1 MANEIQIVAGLS
13 VSHGAYRQ
21 PQLGGPF
28 SADQTDPRGGTPGLM
43 SLTTAEVDVDFGD
56 VTPGWVFV
64 KNLSADNAM
73 KIGPKNAGD
82 DLEECLLLP
91 PLAQVVL
98 PLDDGVILRVC
109 AAAGTLDAQIVGI
122 NQ

>member
-1 MANEIQIVAGLS
+1 MSQIQITAGLA
-13 VSHGAYRQ
+13 VSNGPYRQ

-28 SADQTDPRGGTPGLM
+28 QQEQTTARGGTPGLL
-43 SLTTAEVDVDFGD
+43 SLTTAEQDVDFGD

-64 KNLSADNAM
+64 KNLSSENAM
-73 KIGPKNAGD
+73 LIGPKNAGD
-82 DLEECLLLP
+82 ALEPFLELP

-98 PLDDGVILRVC
+98 PLDDGVVLRVA
-109 AAAGTLDAQIVGI
+109 AAAGTLDAQIVGV